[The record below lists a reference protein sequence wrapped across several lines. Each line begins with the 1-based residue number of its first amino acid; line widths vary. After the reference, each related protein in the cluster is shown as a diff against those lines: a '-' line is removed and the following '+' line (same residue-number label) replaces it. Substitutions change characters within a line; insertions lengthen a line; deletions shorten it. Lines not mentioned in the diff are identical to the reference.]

1 MTRDETKKIIMIITY
16 TFPNYKPQDLSMA
29 VDIWNDMLSDYSYEQ
44 VSASLKA
51 FIATDTSGFAP
62 SVGQLIE
69 KIHSLNPGEKK
80 MNANES
86 WALVYK
92 ALCNSNY
99 HAQEE
104 FEKLPPLVQKA
115 VGSADNLRS
124 LASSSDFNEEVEKS
138 LFTKTY
144 NAICKREEENARL
157 PESIRIAL
165 KESEKWDG
173 LKVSQPVSIED
184 TQNR

>member
-1 MTRDETKKIIMIITY
+1 MTREEFSKLVKGMKSIYADPKFIADKDAFDVWY
-16 TFPNYKPQDLSMA
+16 AL
-29 VDIWNDMLSDYSYEQ
+29 LSDIDYE
-44 VSASLKA
+44 SASKA
-51 FIATDTSGFAP
+51 VQSYMLTEKFAP
-62 SVGQLIE
+62 TPADIRGKIVKITEPKQL
-69 KIHSLNPGEKK
+69 
-80 MNANES
+80 NANES

-115 VGSADNLRS
+115 VGSADNLHS